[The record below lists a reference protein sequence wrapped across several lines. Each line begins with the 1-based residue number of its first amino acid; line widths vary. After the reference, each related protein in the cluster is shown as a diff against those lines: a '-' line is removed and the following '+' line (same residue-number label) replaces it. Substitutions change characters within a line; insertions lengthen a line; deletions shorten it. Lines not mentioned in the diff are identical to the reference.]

1 MINDLK
7 LIGSVVPEVIPMLQ
21 QRYKVLQGLYWL
33 QPIGRRALSEALSLT
48 ERTLRTETEQL
59 KRLDFISISKTG
71 MRLTDKGEDI
81 YNQLASLMDQVLGM
95 QQIESKLAK
104 YLGIARC
111 ISVSGDSDRQSQ
123 VISRLGKVLYHTL
136 DEQLPNGE
144 NIIAVMGG
152 TTMAQAAEQFEN
164 LETEHRH
171 NLFVPAR
178 GGIGELMNVQAN
190 TISAVMAMKTNGA
203 YRAIYVPEQLS
214 VNTYESLLQ
223 EPSIAEVLS
232 LIQGANCVIHSIGRA
247 LPMAVR
253 RKMTEDEILMLKQNG
268 AVAES
273 FGYFFNQDGQ
283 IVYKTPRIGLK
294 LSQLQNVPYMFAIA
308 GGKSKAKAI
317 AAYMKNAP
325 KQTCLITD
333 EAVASEILKGVTL

>member
-1 MINDLK
+1 MLNDLK

-21 QRYKVLQGLYWL
+21 QRYRILQAIYWM
-33 QPIGRRALSEALSLT
+33 QPIGRRALAEHLSLT
-48 ERTLRTETEQL
+48 ERTLRSETDFLRKIE
-59 KRLDFISISKTG
+59 FISTSKSG
-71 MRLTDKGEDI
+71 MRLTAVGEDI
-81 YNQLASLMDQVLGM
+81 YNQLGSLMDQVLGM
-95 QQIESKLAK
+95 QQIELRLAE

-111 ISVSGDSDRQSQ
+111 VIATGDSDKQNQ
-123 VISRLGKVLYHTL
+123 VISRLGKLLYQL
-136 DEQLPNGE
+136 LADQLPDGE

-164 LETEHRH
+164 LETAKRH

-190 TISAVMAMKTNGA
+190 TVSAVMAMRTNGA

-214 VNTYESLLQ
+214 LNTYESLLQ
-223 EPSIAEVLS
+223 EPSIAEVLT
-232 LIQGANCVIHSIGRA
+232 LMQGANCVIHSIGRA
-247 LPMAVR
+247 LPMAAR
-253 RKMTEDEILMLKQNG
+253 RKMSEADILLLKRKG

-273 FGYFFNQDGQ
+273 FGYFFNEKGQ
-283 IVYKTPRIGLK
+283 IVYKSPRIGLK
-294 LSQLQNVPYMFAIA
+294 LSQLQDVAYVYAIA
-308 GGKSKAKAI
+308 GGRSKAKAI

-333 EAVASEILKGVTL
+333 EAVASEILKGATL

>member
-1 MINDLK
+1 
-7 LIGSVVPEVIPMLQ
+7 
-21 QRYKVLQGLYWL
+21 
-33 QPIGRRALSEALSLT
+33 
-48 ERTLRTETEQL
+48 
-59 KRLDFISISKTG
+59 
-71 MRLTDKGEDI
+71 
-81 YNQLASLMDQVLGM
+81 
-95 QQIESKLAK
+95 
-104 YLGIARC
+104 
-111 ISVSGDSDRQSQ
+111 
-123 VISRLGKVLYHTL
+123 
-136 DEQLPNGE
+136 
-144 NIIAVMGG
+144 
-152 TTMAQAAEQFEN
+152 MAQAAEQFEN

-214 VNTYESLLQ
+214 ENTYESLLQ
-223 EPSIAEVLS
+223 EPSIAEVLR

-253 RKMTEDEILMLKQNG
+253 RKMTEDEILMLKQKG

-283 IVYKTPRIGLK
+283 IVYKSPRIGLK